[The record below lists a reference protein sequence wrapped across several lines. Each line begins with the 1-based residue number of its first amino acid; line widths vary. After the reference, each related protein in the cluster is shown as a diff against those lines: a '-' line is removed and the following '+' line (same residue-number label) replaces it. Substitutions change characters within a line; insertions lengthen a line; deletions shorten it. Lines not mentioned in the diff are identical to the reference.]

1 MGKQTG
7 KEGIVRMLEVFAKVY
22 YFCKHLL
29 QYFCNL
35 KIIFY
40 IIKNSKNTAYTFK
53 VALSKLSE
61 F

>member
-1 MGKQTG
+1 MP
-7 KEGIVRMLEVFAKVY
+7 IPMRLSSPSLLYEVFAKVY

-35 KIIFY
+35 KINIY
-40 IIKNSKNTAYTFK
+40 IIKNSKNTAYTSK
-53 VALSKLSE
+53 VALSKLPE